1 MTITDIKPGSEADL
15 CDAIA
20 DAQRDGIA
28 LAITGGASKNGTGR
42 RVETA
47 RRLDMRGFSGVVDY
61 DPAELV
67 LTVGAGTPLSDV
79 EALVA
84 SREQMLAFAPFD
96 YGPIFGQPV
105 GASTIGG
112 AVAAGV
118 AGSPRVARGSA
129 RDHLLGFRAVS
140 GRGEPFIA
148 GAKVVKNVTG
158 YDLSKLVSG
167 SWGRLVALTE
177 MTLKVLPRPRMSMTK
192 AVEGLGPELA
202 IAAMSRALG
211 SQADVSAAAH
221 IPAVANGGVALTLLK
236 IEGFGA
242 SVQARGQMVDDI
254 LSEIGVAHLL
264 DEAMADT
271 LWSNLRSLA
280 PLRQDLPLW
289 RINVAPREGA
299 RIAAGL
305 EQLGAE
311 WMFDWGGGLIWLS
324 FDGDPALVRDAAAKA
339 GGHATL
345 VRAPEAMRQAVAAF
359 HPPEPAV
366 AALEERVRRAFDP
379 QGVFETGRF

>member
-1 MTITDIKPGSEADL
+1 MINDIKPASEADL

-20 DAQRDGIA
+20 DAQRQGNC
-28 LAITGGASKNGTGR
+28 LAISGGASKDGMGR
-42 RVETA
+42 PLEGVTRV
-47 RRLDMRGFSGVVDY
+47 DMRRFSGVVDY

-67 LTVGAGTPLSDV
+67 LTIGAGMPLSDV

-84 SREQMLAFAPFD
+84 SRDQMLAFAPFD
-96 YGPIFGQPV
+96 YGPIFGQAA
-105 GASTIGG
+105 GMGTIGG

-118 AGSPRVARGSA
+118 GGSQRVTRGAA

-140 GRGEPFIA
+140 GRGETFIA

-177 MTLKVLPRPRMSMTK
+177 ITLKVLPRPRVSITK
-192 AVEGLGPELA
+192 AIEGLSAERA
-202 IAAMSRALG
+202 ITAMSRALG

-221 IPAVANGGVALTLLK
+221 IPAEVNGGAALTLLS
-236 IEGFGA
+236 IDGFSA
-242 SVQARGQMVDDI
+242 SVDARGDMLDAI
-254 LSEIGVAHLL
+254 LSDIAPTQRL
-264 DEAMADT
+264 DADAADL
-271 LWSNLRSLA
+271 LWSNLRTMA
-280 PLRQDLPLW
+280 PLAQDLPLW
-289 RINVAPREGA
+289 RINVAPQEGA
-299 RIAAGL
+299 AIVAGL
-305 EQLGAE
+305 ERLGAK

-324 FDGDPALVRDAAAKA
+324 FDGDPALVRDVAAKA
-339 GGHATL
+339 GGHAML
-345 VRAPEAMRQAVAAF
+345 VRAPDAMRKAVAAF
-359 HPPEPAV
+359 HPPMPAI